1 MGTIPVRFGMSPGR
15 VRAPS
20 SCGDAAGPS
29 EGTPVRVPS
38 EGTPVRVPLSPPAEP
53 AMCRGSFT
61 VRSVPAPG
69 PPPEPGP
76 PPVPGLPPA
85 PGFLPAPASLG
96 GGLWPRCPP
105 QTAAALFCR
114 APGAP
119 RPRQPPALAPTP
131 PLAPAP
137 ARQRRA
143 RGQNPPPPALPAP
156 NSGGSE
162 FARGFHGARGA
173 RGAQGRVWGALPAV
187 PELRVRVRGSGGG
200 WRRPAR
206 RGAAA
211 GRWRWPRCHIALDH
225 GGRRALTRHFPEG
238 AAGAAVTPLR
248 AGGAGPRLGGIPL
261 LLPPSPPPALP
272 RCCSPSF
279 LIAAPHPCPPSLPAS
294 LYPQPLLVL
303 PSAPPRCGSGVLW
316 GSVRGTRRDGAQA
329 AAALPRD
336 PLRGVLGT
344 PVLPVWLPQLCW
356 VSQRWGLSRSATP
369 LCPPGWGS
377 CASPGGAPG
386 DASAFTSAPPGLG
399 SPRAWQLWGGHPT
412 GSAPQ

>member
-1 MGTIPVRFGMSPGR
+1 MGWDGARADGDDPGEVRDEPRQGQGSQQLWRCCRPQRGDPGSCPLVPSGRARDVPRLIYGEKRPGTGTPARTGTPASPGAPTGAGIPAGTGLIR
-15 VRAPS
+15 RRPLASVPSSNSRGFVLPGTGSPAAPPAPS
-20 SCGDAAGPS
+20 PGTDTAAGT
-29 EGTPVRVPS
+29 GT
-38 EGTPVRVPLSPPAEP
+38 GTA
-53 AMCRGSFT
+53 
-61 VRSVPAPG
+61 APG
-69 PPPEPGP
+69 PWPEPAATSAARPKFGGLRICP
-76 PPVPGLPPA
+76 GVPRSEGRTGCAGPGL
-85 PGFLPAPASLG
+85 G
-96 GGLWPRCPP
+96 
-105 QTAAALFCR
+105 
-114 APGAP
+114 GAP
-119 RPRQPPALAPTP
+119 R
-131 PLAPAP
+131 
-137 ARQRRA
+137 
-143 RGQNPPPPALPAP
+143 
-156 NSGGSE
+156 
-162 FARGFHGARGA
+162 GAGA
-173 RGAQGRVWGALPAV
+173 AGAGAGL
-187 PELRVRVRGSGGG
+187 GGG

-316 GSVRGTRRDGAQA
+316 GSVRVTRRDGAQA
-329 AAALPRD
+329 AAALSRD